1 MTEAHRVMPRAAT
14 IKEHRRTRG
23 LTRLL
28 PIVFALLVLLFPQ
41 ARAQQPARQSDNSS
55 EIKNAAQDSARDEEA
70 RQDSARKASESAE
83 PDGNRFIRFF
93 RRTSVEGY
101 VDTYYSYNFNHPA
114 SRANL
119 LRAYDTR
126 DRRFTFK
133 AADIAFD
140 KQPTA
145 DSRIGFRLDFLFGPA
160 ADYLNSE
167 EPGNVRFYRNIH
179 QAYISYL
186 APVGGRL
193 QIDAGKFIPWVG
205 AEYDDANKNWNY
217 SHGLLYNLAQPS
229 FHAGL
234 RAQYEFSDRV
244 SLLTALVNGWG
255 NIEENNGGKTFGF
268 SLAVK
273 PTGKLSLT
281 QGYIVGPEQPG
292 DNRRLRHLLDSLVSY
307 DFNDRV
313 SVMANYDYGIERLTE
328 GGSARWQGVAG
339 YLRYAP
345 TKRIAFSP
353 RVEFYEDYDGYTTG
367 TAQRLKELT
376 LTGEYKFNRYL
387 LTRLEYRR
395 EWSNQSVF
403 ERRGAPDFY
412 KTQTTLLG
420 GMIWSF
426 STRDD
431 ETDDA
436 TSAGTSAPAP
446 KPRPAAQAAQPPL
459 PTPPQQTSGPRI
471 IPVPISVGDIRTT
484 DSLRA
489 P

>member
-1 MTEAHRVMPRAAT
+1 MTEAHKAARRAAT
-14 IKEHRRTRG
+14 IREHRGTRG
-23 LTRLL
+23 PARLF
-28 PIVFALLVLLFPQ
+28 PILLALLALLFPDAQ
-41 ARAQQPARQSDNSS
+41 AQQPARQSDNGSQT
-55 EIKNAAQDSARDEEA
+55 ENAAQDSARDEEA
-70 RQDSARKASESAE
+70 QQDSALKASEPAK

-93 RRTSVEGY
+93 RQTSVEGY

-119 LRAYDTR
+119 LRAFDTR
-126 DRRFTFK
+126 DRRFSIR

-160 ADYLNSE
+160 ADYLNSD

-186 APVGGRL
+186 APVGRGL

-234 RAQYEFSDRV
+234 RAQYEFSDKV

-255 NIEENNGGKTFGF
+255 NIEENNGGKSFGF

-313 SVMANYDYGIERLTE
+313 SVVANYDYGIERLTE

-353 RVEFYEDYDGYTTG
+353 RVELYYDYDGYTSG
-367 TAQRLKELT
+367 TAQRLKGMT

-395 EWSNQSVF
+395 EWSNQAVF
-403 ERRGAPDFY
+403 ERRGLPDFY

-420 GMIWSF
+420 SMIWSF

-431 ETDDA
+431 KTDDA
-436 TSAGTSAPAP
+436 TSAAPDAPAP
-446 KPRPAAQAAQPPL
+446 KPLPTVKAAQTHAPTQPQASEP
-459 PTPPQQTSGPRI
+459 PTV
-471 IPVPISVGDIRTT
+471 PVPISVRDIRTT
-484 DSLRA
+484 DSLPRQ
-489 P
+489 